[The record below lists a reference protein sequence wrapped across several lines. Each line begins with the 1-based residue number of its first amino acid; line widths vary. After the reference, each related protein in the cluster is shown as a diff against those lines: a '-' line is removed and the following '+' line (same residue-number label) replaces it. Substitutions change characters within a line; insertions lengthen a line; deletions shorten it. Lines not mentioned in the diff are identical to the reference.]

1 MKQITKQ
8 SKEAEADIVETPITQ
23 LQAYLN
29 SIFPERK
36 EVIEGVLVTLLAGE
50 NGLLIGPPGTA
61 KSALIRV
68 LCGAV
73 ENAHY
78 FERLLT
84 KFSTPEEL
92 FGPISLSALKQ
103 DRFER
108 NVAGKLPEAE
118 IAFVDEVFKAN
129 SAILN
134 SMLTVMNERKFHN
147 DGKILKVPLISLWG
161 ASNELPEGKELDAL
175 FDRFMMRF
183 EVKPLITAANMKKMI
198 LAPEPTAQTFLSA
211 FSLREEMAKASKVE
225 VSPETIDALVDL
237 REVLA
242 AQHSIF
248 ISDRRLKK
256 SVGLLKAVA
265 HLGGAQETSPED
277 LDVLKNCFWREPAEI
292 NKIAKEIGKFSDPVQ
307 IKVMEILAAAREEY
321 KRVEGLKG
329 KTVEFK
335 QHAVTAVDRFADKE
349 SELNRLYEK
358 AGKRTKHV
366 LVEAREDIRK
376 MAREFSQILQQG
388 LNLSAKK

>member
-1 MKQITKQ
+1 MTKTNTTA
-8 SKEAEADIVETPITQ
+8 AETAIETPMQ
-23 LQAYLN
+23 ALQTYLN

-36 EVIEGVLVTLLAGE
+36 DVIEGVLVTLLAGE
-50 NGLLIGPPGTA
+50 NGLLVGPPGTA

-73 ENAHY
+73 EGSHY

-92 FGPISLSALKQ
+92 FGPISLSALKA

-134 SMLTVMNERKFHN
+134 SMLTVMNEKKFHN

-161 ASNELPEGKELDAL
+161 ASNELPEGKELEAL

-183 EVKPLITAANMKKMI
+183 EVKPLITANSLRKIIM
-198 LAPEPTAQTFLSA
+198 APEPTAKTFLTVA
-211 FSLREEMAKASKVE
+211 ELRAEMAKVRDVE
-225 VSPETIDALVDL
+225 VTTETVDALIDVRD
-237 REVLA
+237 VLG
-242 AQHSIF
+242 AQHGILV
-248 ISDRRLKK
+248 SDRRLKK
-256 SVGLLKAVA
+256 SVNLLKAVA
-265 HLGGAQETSPED
+265 YLGGAQETSPED
-277 LDVLKNCFWREPAEI
+277 LDVLKNCFWREPIEI

-307 IKVMEILAAAREEY
+307 VKVTEILAAAREEF
-321 KRVEGLKG
+321 KRVEGLKS
-329 KTVEFK
+329 KTNDFK
-335 QHAVTAVDRFADKE
+335 QQALIAVDKFKE
-349 SELNRLYEK
+349 QEETLSSMYSK
-358 AGKRTKHV
+358 AGKRTKGT
-366 LVEAREDIRK
+366 LSDAKDEINK
-376 MAREFSQILQQG
+376 MAREFAKVIQQG
-388 LNLSAKK
+388 LNMASRK